1 MSNNSAQHIGKI
13 HETANVHPT
22 AIVHESAIIGKNVE
36 VGPYSIIGARV
47 EIGDDCWIA
56 PHVVMNGPTK
66 MGKGNKVFQFA
77 SVGEDCQDLKYNGE
91 ETFLEIGDNN
101 VFRESCTIHRGTAQ
115 DNGTTKIGN
124 NNLLMAYVHVAH
136 DCILGDNIILSNNAT
151 LAGHTKLANN
161 VIIGGLSALHQF
173 TRVGEFA
180 MIGGC
185 SAVNKDIPPYFM
197 ASGNYAQA
205 QGINSVGLKRRGFDS
220 ATIMEIKRAYK
231 ALCRDGNSFEEAK
244 NIIASKIESCPELK
258 VLHDFL
264 QEESRGIVR

>member
-1 MSNNSAQHIGKI
+1 MTKSTAKI
-13 HETANVHPT
+13 HPT
-22 AIVHESAIIGKNVE
+22 AIVHENAIIGDNVE
-36 VGPYSIIGARV
+36 IGPYTIIGDRV

-56 PHVVMNGPTK
+56 PHVVVKGPTK
-66 MGKGNKVFQFA
+66 MGKGNKIFQFA

-115 DNGTTKIGN
+115 DKGTTRIGN

-173 TRVGEFA
+173 TRVGEYA

-197 ASGNYAQA
+197 ATGNYAQA

-220 ATIMEIKRAYK
+220 KTIMEIKRAYK
-231 ALCRDGNSFEEAK
+231 ILCREGKTLEQAKQEISKKLEA
-244 NIIASKIESCPELK
+244 CPELQ
-258 VLHDFL
+258 VLYDFIC
-264 QEESRGIVR
+264 EDNRGIVR

>member
-1 MSNNSAQHIGKI
+1 MTNKMAMI
-13 HETANVHPT
+13 HPT
-22 AIVHESAIIGKNVE
+22 AIVHENAIIGDNVE
-36 VGPYSIIGARV
+36 IGPYTIIGDRV
-47 EIGDDCWIA
+47 EIGDNCWIA
-56 PHVVMNGPTK
+56 PHVVIKGPTK
-66 MGKGNKVFQFA
+66 IGKGNKIFQFA

-115 DNGTTKIGN
+115 DKGTTRIGN

-197 ASGNYAQA
+197 ATGNYVEA

-220 ATIMEIKRAYK
+220 KAIMEIKRAYK
-231 ALCRDGNSFEEAK
+231 ILCREGNSLEQAK
-244 NIIASKIESCPELK
+244 LKIAEKLEDCPELH
-258 VLHDFL
+258 VLYDFIC
-264 QEESRGIVR
+264 EDSRGIVR

>member
-1 MSNNSAQHIGKI
+1 MANSTAKI
-13 HETANVHPT
+13 HPT
-22 AIVHESAIIGKNVE
+22 AIIHETAIIGKNVE
-36 VGPYSIIGARV
+36 IGPYTIVGARV
-47 EIGDDCWIA
+47 EIGDNCWIA
-56 PHVVMNGPTK
+56 PHVVLKGPTK
-66 MGKGNKVFQFA
+66 MGQNNKIYQFA

-115 DNGTTKIGN
+115 DQGTTRIGN

-151 LAGHTKLANN
+151 LAGHTKLANH

-180 MIGGC
+180 MVGGC

-197 ASGNYAQA
+197 ATGNYAQA
-205 QGINSVGLKRRGFDS
+205 QGINSIGLKRSGFSS
-220 ATIMEIKRAYK
+220 AAIMEIKRAYK
-231 ALCRDGNSFEEAK
+231 ALCRQGKPLAEAK
-244 NIIASKIESCPELK
+244 EEIAAKLETCPELQI
-258 VLHDFL
+258 LYDFIC
-264 QEESRGIVR
+264 EDNRGFVR

>member
-1 MSNNSAQHIGKI
+1 MTNLTAKI
-13 HETANVHPT
+13 HPT
-22 AIVHESAIIGKNVE
+22 AIVHESAVIGKNVE
-36 VGPYSIIGARV
+36 IGPYTIIGERV

-56 PHVVMNGPTK
+56 PHVVIKGPTK
-66 MGKGNKVFQFA
+66 IGKGNKIYQFA

-101 VFRESCTIHRGTAQ
+101 VFRESCTIHRGTTQ
-115 DNGTTKIGN
+115 DQGITRIGS

-136 DCILGDNIILSNNAT
+136 DCILGDDIILSNNAT

-185 SAVNKDIPPYFM
+185 SAVNKDVPPYFM

-205 QGINSVGLKRRGFDS
+205 QGINSVGLKRRGFSS
-220 ATIMEIKRAYK
+220 AAIMEIKRAYK
-231 ALCRDGNSFEEAK
+231 VICRQGNTLAEAREEIKGKLEA
-244 NIIASKIESCPELK
+244 CPELQ
-258 VLHDFL
+258 VLYDFIS
-264 QEESRGIVR
+264 EDNRGIVR

>member
-1 MSNNSAQHIGKI
+1 MIKSTAKI
-13 HETANVHPT
+13 HPT
-22 AIVHESAIIGKNVE
+22 AIVHENAIIGDNVE
-36 VGPYSIIGARV
+36 IGPYTIIGDRV

-56 PHVVMNGPTK
+56 PHVVVKGPTK
-66 MGKGNKVFQFA
+66 MGKGNKIFQFA

-115 DNGTTKIGN
+115 DKGTTRIGN

-173 TRVGEFA
+173 TRVGEYA

-185 SAVNKDIPPYFM
+185 SAVNKDVPPYFM

-220 ATIMEIKRAYK
+220 KAIMEIKRAYK
-231 ALCRDGNSFEEAK
+231 ALCREGKTLEQAK
-244 NIIASKIESCPELK
+244 QEIAQKLENCPELQ
-258 VLHDFL
+258 VLYDFIC
-264 QEESRGIVR
+264 EENRGIVR

>member
-1 MSNNSAQHIGKI
+1 MSNPTTMIHPTAII
-13 HETANVHPT
+13 HETAV
-22 AIVHESAIIGKNVE
+22 IGKNVE
-36 VGPYSIIGARV
+36 IGPYSIIGERV
-47 EIGDDCWIA
+47 ELGDGCWIA
-56 PHVVMNGPTK
+56 PHVVLKGPTK
-66 MGKGNKVFQFA
+66 IGKGNKIFQFA
-77 SVGEDCQDLKYNGE
+77 SIGEDCQDLKYNGE

-115 DNGTTKIGN
+115 DQGTTRIGN

-151 LAGHTKLANN
+151 LAGHTHIANN

-197 ASGNYAQA
+197 ATGNYAQA
-205 QGINSVGLKRRGFDS
+205 QGINSIGLKRRGFSS
-220 ATIMEIKRAYK
+220 AAIMEIKRAYK
-231 ALCRDGNSFEEAK
+231 IICRQGNTLAEARKEIEAK
-244 NIIASKIESCPELK
+244 VESCPELK
-258 VLHDFL
+258 ILYDFIS
-264 QEESRGIVR
+264 EDNRGIVR

>member
-1 MSNNSAQHIGKI
+1 MSDLQSKI
-13 HETANVHPT
+13 HST
-22 AIVHESAIIGKNVE
+22 AIIHESAVIGKNVE
-36 VGPYSIIGARV
+36 IGPYSVIGARV
-47 EIGDDCWIA
+47 EIGDDCWIG
-56 PHVVMNGPTK
+56 PHVVLNGPTK
-66 MGKGNKVFQFA
+66 MGRNNKIFQFA
-77 SVGEDCQDLKYNGE
+77 SVGEDCQDLKYAGE

-115 DNGTTKIGN
+115 DNGTTRIGN

-136 DCILGDNIILSNNAT
+136 DCVLGNNIILSNNAT

-197 ASGNYAQA
+197 ATGNYAKA

-220 ATIMEIKRAYK
+220 KTIMEIKRAYK
-231 ALCRDGNSFEEAK
+231 VLCRDGNTLENAKLEIAEKLEA
-244 NIIASKIESCPELK
+244 CPELQ
-258 VLHDFL
+258 VLYDFIC
-264 QEESRGIVR
+264 EESRGIVR

>member
-1 MSNNSAQHIGKI
+1 MTDS
-13 HETANVHPT
+13 TALIHPT
-22 AIVHESAIIGKNVE
+22 AIIHENAIIGKNVQI
-36 VGPYSIIGARV
+36 GPYSIIGDRV

-56 PHVVMNGPTK
+56 PHVVVKGPTK
-66 MGKGNKVFQFA
+66 MGKGNKIFQFA

-115 DNGTTKIGN
+115 DQGTTRIGN

-173 TRVGEFA
+173 TRVGEYA

-197 ASGNYAQA
+197 ASGNYVQA
-205 QGINSVGLKRRGFDS
+205 QGINSVGLKRRGFSS
-220 ATIMEIKRAYK
+220 AAIMEIKRAYK
-231 ALCRDGNSFEEAK
+231 LLCRQGLTLEQA
-244 NIIASKIESCPELK
+244 KIEIAAKLDSCPELK
-258 VLHDFL
+258 VLYDFICA
-264 QEESRGIVR
+264 ESRGIVR

>member
-1 MSNNSAQHIGKI
+1 MTNL
-13 HETANVHPT
+13 TATIHPT
-22 AIVHESAIIGKNVE
+22 AIVHENAIIGKNVE
-36 VGPYSIIGARV
+36 IGPYTIIGDGV
-47 EIGDDCWIA
+47 EIGDNCWIA
-56 PHVVMNGPTK
+56 PHVVIKGPTK
-66 MGKGNKVFQFA
+66 IGQGNKIFQFA

-115 DNGTTKIGN
+115 DQGVTRIGN

-185 SAVNKDIPPYFM
+185 SAVNKDVPPYFM
-197 ASGNYAQA
+197 ATGNYAQA
-205 QGINSVGLKRRGFDS
+205 QGINSVGLKRRGFSS
-220 ATIMEIKRAYK
+220 AAIMEIKRAYK
-231 ALCRDGNSFEEAK
+231 AICRKGNTLAEARQE
-244 NIIASKIESCPELK
+244 IAAKLETCPELQI
-258 VLHDFL
+258 LYDFIS
-264 QEESRGIVR
+264 EDSRGIVR

>member
-1 MSNNSAQHIGKI
+1 MSDLESKI
-13 HETANVHPT
+13 HST
-22 AIVHESAIIGKNVE
+22 AIIHESAVIGKNVE
-36 VGPYSIIGARV
+36 IGPYTVIGARV
-47 EIGDDCWIA
+47 EIGDDCWIG
-56 PHVVMNGPTK
+56 PHVVLNGPTK
-66 MGKGNKVFQFA
+66 MGKNNKIFQFA
-77 SVGEDCQDLKYNGE
+77 SVGEDCQDLKYAGE

-115 DNGTTKIGN
+115 DHSTTKIGN

-197 ASGNYAQA
+197 ATGNYVKA

-220 ATIMEIKRAYK
+220 KTIMEIKRAYK
-231 ALCRDGNSFEEAK
+231 ILCRDGNTLENAK
-244 NIIASKIESCPELK
+244 LEIAEKLETCPELQ
-258 VLHDFL
+258 VLYDFIC
-264 QEESRGIVR
+264 EESRGLVR

>member
-1 MSNNSAQHIGKI
+1 MTDLQSKI
-13 HETANVHPT
+13 HPT
-22 AIVHESAIIGKNVE
+22 AIIHESAIIGKNVE
-36 VGPYSIIGARV
+36 IGPYSIIGARV
-47 EIGDDCWIA
+47 EIGDDCWIG
-56 PHVVMNGPTK
+56 PHVVLNGPTK
-66 MGKGNKVFQFA
+66 MGKNNKIFQFA
-77 SVGEDCQDLKYNGE
+77 SVGEDCQDLKYAGE

-115 DNGTTKIGN
+115 DNGTTRIGN

-136 DCILGDNIILSNNAT
+136 DCILADNIILSNNAT

-185 SAVNKDIPPYFM
+185 SAVNKDIPPYFL
-197 ASGNYAQA
+197 ATGNYAKA

-220 ATIMEIKRAYK
+220 KTIMEIKRAYK
-231 ALCRDGNSFEEAK
+231 ILCREGNTLENAK
-244 NIIASKIESCPELK
+244 LEIAEKLESCPELQ
-258 VLHDFL
+258 VLYDFIC
-264 QEESRGIVR
+264 EESRGIVR